1 MTADLSLTAVF
12 LAAAA
17 ALVWAGVARAA
28 SSLISTLRDEWVIA
42 ANPAG
47 EESRQ
52 ATLERRIRELADGL
66 ARLER
71 QMSRQAEESAAS
83 LKSAIE
89 DLRASFYKTLHDSF
103 DTESAPLRERL
114 DTLEQAMEQAR
125 SQLEVASRIEHLAET
140 LAKSQQV
147 VRKLAEQTVREHSR
161 AAEAQASEAVERA
174 VSRLEERLAGM
185 EQMVRDG
192 LLAAAKTEAVV
203 ALGREV
209 EDLRTRSEEAAA
221 AGAAAVEGRAGLLEE
236 RIARLAEELE
246 ALRRSVTGQ
255 EPFPPG
261 ERINA
266 GSPPVAA
273 ENVPAPGQQN
283 DPGSPRRP
291 RVISARARE
300 RFEEVLRLSAEGM
313 SAHAIAVRTGLD
325 IAEIELMI
333 ARQPPQEGPEV
344 Q

>member
-1 MTADLSLTAVF
+1 MTPDLSLAAV
-12 LAAAA
+12 LLILAA

-28 SSLISTLRDEWVIA
+28 VSLISTLRDEWLIA
-42 ANPAG
+42 ANPSG
-47 EESRQ
+47 EESRL
-52 ATLERRIRELADGL
+52 AVLDRRVRELADSL

-103 DTESAPLRERL
+103 DAESAPLRERL
-114 DTLEQAMEQAR
+114 DTLEHAMDQAR

-185 EQMVRDG
+185 EQMVREG
-192 LLAAAKTEAVV
+192 LLAAAKAEDVI

-209 EDLRTRSEEAAA
+209 EDIRSRSEEAAA
-221 AGAAAVEGRAGLLEE
+221 GGAASAEEHAGLLEE
-236 RIARLAEELE
+236 RITHLSEELDS
-246 ALRRSVTGQ
+246 LRRRVSGQ
-255 EPFPPG
+255 EPFPSG

-273 ENVPAPGQQN
+273 EEIPVREPQIAPGT
-283 DPGSPRRP
+283 SRRP
-291 RVISARARE
+291 RIVSARARE
-300 RFEEVLRLSAEGM
+300 RFEEVLRLSGQGLTVE
-313 SAHAIAVRTGLD
+313 AIAVRTGLD

-333 ARQPPQEGPEV
+333 AGQPPQEGPEV